1 LVSSKTFHIICNLFF
16 ILLLV
21 LLLSQIITLAFW
33 GVSSHSIDTQQKF
46 APANVIV
53 KEALPKSYILSDNY
67 DPAPP
72 SNMPVYD
79 SLSLAE
85 RREKQ
90 LPTSLPNYQP
100 YYGKKAVYLTFDDGP
115 DPENTPVV
123 LELLRKN
130 KVKATFFITG
140 NQAEKYPELLKQIYL
155 AGHAIGNHSYNH
167 IYRELYQ
174 SPEAYTAQLHRT
186 DDVIKN
192 IIGVRPLITRAP
204 GGSAGSFNRHYWD
217 LLEKEGYIEVGWNI
231 SSGDASSA
239 RSDQIFQNIV
249 YQMNNKFL
257 WSHAII
263 LMHDGRGHSETVKAL
278 PHIINYLKQHGFEFR
293 VVNLY
298 TPPPW

>member
-1 LVSSKTFHIICNLFF
+1 MLQVLVLSQLITLFF
-16 ILLLV
+16 LDSLRPSIAL
-21 LLLSQIITLAFW
+21 QQE
-33 GVSSHSIDTQQKF
+33 SSS
-46 APANVIV
+46 ANTVA
-53 KEALPKSYILSDNY
+53 KEAISEVYILSNNY

-72 SNMPVYD
+72 NSKPIYD
-79 SLSLAE
+79 SLSLTE

-90 LPTSLPNYQP
+90 LPTSLPIYQP
-100 YYGKKAVYLTFDDGP
+100 YYGEKTVYLTFDDGP
-115 DPENTPVV
+115 DPENTPIV
-123 LELLRKN
+123 LEILKKN
-130 KVKATFFITG
+130 KIKATFFITG
-140 NQAEKYPELLKQIYL
+140 TQAEKYPELLKQIYL
-155 AGHAIGNHSYNH
+155 EGHAIGNHSYNH

-217 LLEKEGYIEVGWNI
+217 LLKKEGYIEVGWNI

-239 RSDQIFQNIV
+239 HFDQIFQNIV
-249 YQMNNKFL
+249 HQMNNKVL

-278 PHIINYLKQHGFEFR
+278 PNIVNHLKQHGFEFR
-293 VVNLY
+293 VINLY